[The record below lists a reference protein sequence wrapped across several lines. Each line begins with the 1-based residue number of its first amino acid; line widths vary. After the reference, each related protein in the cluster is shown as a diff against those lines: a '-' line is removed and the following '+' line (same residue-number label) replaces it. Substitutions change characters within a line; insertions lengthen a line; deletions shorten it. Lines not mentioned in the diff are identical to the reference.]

1 MRKNIFIVLIG
12 LMLIITIASCNKSCG
27 VNCEHGGTCNGNSCN
42 CPDPYSGYNCDTMCV
57 LGLEGYMCQTPSCEK
72 FFGTWNCTST
82 DQSGNSKSYLITF
95 TANSYN
101 IFMDMNNFDQV
112 GSYPIICTM
121 TGKEQFSI
129 DQTQQ
134 TTQGTAAG
142 ISGSGQFNNGTLII
156 NISENAGVSFF
167 ARATKQ

>member
-1 MRKNIFIVLIG
+1 
-12 LMLIITIASCNKSCG
+12 
-27 VNCEHGGTCNGNSCN
+27 
-42 CPDPYSGYNCDTMCV
+42 
-57 LGLEGYMCQTPSCEK
+57 
-72 FFGTWNCTST
+72 
-82 DQSGNSKSYLITF
+82 
-95 TANSYN
+95 
-101 IFMDMNNFDQV
+101 MDMNNFDQV